1 MPALSNPGRNLVKIV
16 RTFVFPKFG
25 DFFLQKKGICDKIF
39 FFFYT
44 SIFMK
49 FSKEEKAQVSQY
61 FIAIFHP

>member
-25 DFFLQKKGICDKIF
+25 DFSFQKQAICDKIF

-44 SIFMK
+44 YIFMK
-49 FSKEEKAQVSQY
+49 FRQEEKAQVSQY